1 MATLQADDIV
11 DLITIT
17 QKDLGKM
24 RWTDLSYDLQEYVA
38 LPSLLQKEKVALI
51 RAAINDLPENQR
63 IAVILKR
70 HENFSYT

>member
-11 DLITIT
+11 DLITLT

-38 LPSLLQKEKVALI
+38 LPSLLQKEKVAFGSGYGMQWNVMTGTSGATRDTGL
-51 RAAINDLPENQR
+51 
-63 IAVILKR
+63 
-70 HENFSYT
+70 